1 MSDVHYKSE
10 PLNYERDPGRY
21 ADLVQYAERERMFI
35 ALFETA
41 RYPIISKALDG
52 TITAWNPAAE
62 RLYQYTSSEAI
73 GRSIRIIIPTD
84 RCDEYRI
91 IVDKALKAEPL
102 DDFETVRVARDG
114 RRIDVSL
121 SIYPIKSS
129 AGEVIGTVKITRD
142 ITAKKISEE
151 KFRLAVESCPGGM
164 VMIDRGGKIMMVN
177 GEIERL
183 FGYRRAELIGRPVD
197 MLVPESVRARHVGH
211 REAFALKPETRRMGA
226 GRELFARRKDGS
238 EFPVEVG
245 LNPIQTREGVL
256 VLGVVVDISE
266 RKRIEQ
272 LKDEFVSTV
281 SHELRT
287 PLTSISAALGLL
299 RGTADVKLPDAT
311 KRLITIAHSN
321 SQRLVRLINDILDIE
336 KMESGKV
343 VFDLKRV
350 EVRSLLA
357 QAIEANRA
365 LADAYEVTL
374 RIEESEPSCTFVHA
388 DPDRLM
394 QVVTNLLSNAI
405 KFSPPQ
411 TEVLL
416 AVGTTA
422 GGVRI
427 AVRDHGPGIPEK
439 FRARIFEKFAQAD
452 GSNARQI
459 SGTGLGL
466 SIVKQIVQRL
476 GGEAGFD
483 DAPGGGT
490 VFYVVLPRL
499 ESLDDADAAVFARD
513 RPDQPGLPNGLV
525 QTAAMPQSTG

>member
-1 MSDVHYKSE
+1 
-10 PLNYERDPGRY
+10 
-21 ADLVQYAERERMFI
+21 
-35 ALFETA
+35 
-41 RYPIISKALDG
+41 
-52 TITAWNPAAE
+52 
-62 RLYQYTSSEAI
+62 
-73 GRSIRIIIPTD
+73 
-84 RCDEYRI
+84 
-91 IVDKALKAEPL
+91 
-102 DDFETVRVARDG
+102 
-114 RRIDVSL
+114 
-121 SIYPIKSS
+121 
-129 AGEVIGTVKITRD
+129 
-142 ITAKKISEE
+142 
-151 KFRLAVESCPGGM
+151 
-164 VMIDRGGKIMMVN
+164 
-177 GEIERL
+177 
-183 FGYRRAELIGRPVD
+183 
-197 MLVPESVRARHVGH
+197 
-211 REAFALKPETRRMGA
+211 
-226 GRELFARRKDGS
+226 
-238 EFPVEVG
+238 
-245 LNPIQTREGVL
+245 
-256 VLGVVVDISE
+256 
-266 RKRIEQ
+266 
-272 LKDEFVSTV
+272 
-281 SHELRT
+281 
-287 PLTSISAALGLL
+287 
-299 RGTADVKLPDAT
+299 
-311 KRLITIAHSN
+311 
-321 SQRLVRLINDILDIE
+321 
-336 KMESGKV
+336 MESGKV